1 MDTLD
6 DNDTTTVDAIDNLNT
21 RLYAIILKE
30 REKYTLEKLQII
42 ENRLLDVLPEEE
54 VSSYMKKAK
63 KIVFKK

>member
-6 DNDTTTVDAIDNLNT
+6 NIDTTTVDAIDNLNT

-54 VSSYMKKAK
+54 VYSYMKKAK

>member
-6 DNDTTTVDAIDNLNT
+6 NNDTTTVDAIDNLNT

-30 REKYTLEKLQII
+30 REKYTLEKLQNI

-54 VSSYMKKAK
+54 VYSYMKKAK

>member
-6 DNDTTTVDAIDNLNT
+6 NNDTTTVDAIDNLNT

-54 VSSYMKKAK
+54 VYSYMKKAK

>member
-6 DNDTTTVDAIDNLNT
+6 GNDTTTVDAIDNLNT

-54 VSSYMKKAK
+54 VYSYMKKAK

>member
-1 MDTLD
+1 MDTLNN
-6 DNDTTTVDAIDNLNT
+6 NDTTTVDAIDNLNT

-54 VSSYMKKAK
+54 VYSYMKKAK

>member
-6 DNDTTTVDAIDNLNT
+6 GTTVDAIDDLNT

-54 VSSYMKKAK
+54 VYSYMKKAK

>member
-6 DNDTTTVDAIDNLNT
+6 NNDTTTVDAIDNLNT

-42 ENRLLDVLPEEE
+42 ENRLFDVLPEEE
-54 VSSYMKKAK
+54 VYSYMKKAK

>member
-6 DNDTTTVDAIDNLNT
+6 GTTVDAIDNLNT

-54 VSSYMKKAK
+54 VYSYMKKAK
-63 KIVFKK
+63 EIVFKK